1 MAEKIGE
8 ATRKFVMEICRK
20 ALEENGYEVLVTGS
34 NAFSIPNVED
44 GNETAVKGVFSIPKG
59 ERGGNG
65 YDPYEEAQAYTFKCN
80 EKEIKAKKKAEKKN
94 EKKETA

>member
-8 ATRKFVMEICRK
+8 KTRKEIMEVVGL
-20 ALEENGYEVLVTGS
+20 ALEKYGFDVLVTGS
-34 NAFSIPNVED
+34 NAYAIPAVED
-44 GNETAVKGVFSIPKG
+44 KNETAVKIVFSIPKG

-94 EKKETA
+94 EKKE